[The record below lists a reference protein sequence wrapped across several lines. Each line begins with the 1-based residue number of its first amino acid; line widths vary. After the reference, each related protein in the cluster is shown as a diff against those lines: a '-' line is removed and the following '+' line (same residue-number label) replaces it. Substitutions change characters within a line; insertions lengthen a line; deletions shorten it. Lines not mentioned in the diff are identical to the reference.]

1 MYQFTT
7 TNIINSSLD
16 SNGTTAKY
24 AGTTTYLNVTRVGKF
39 LKDNILSITK
49 RAYYAGVKEVAKVQI
64 PTIAS
69 GLVAR
74 LTVDVRLSQE
84 TNSEYANIAIAFKKP
99 VTVEVLATGTAA
111 TDAAA
116 LVAQLNGLKD
126 RFGHA
131 YLTAAVINTDYVQVT
146 ATENSQKIFSM
157 VIEKEKA
164 STNSII
170 MPEYEN
176 VSASTFSVT
185 TIGKQGFGD
194 DNWMARKVMLPTAEN
209 VRYFGI
215 SKDERPVIGG
225 NYNQYVLRYKVAKE
239 DDGIVA
245 GGYSIT
251 THVFYVLGSLVAAFE
266 AEIVKTGIAT
276 DTVGAVVTAV
286 TIGGN
291 TFDLSDNT
299 AAGIQLTYSSTPS
312 SITGGVWSRTGVDT
326 VAGAWDTDKV
336 LLTASGLLTVVTGHG
351 VAAADTI
358 GVQVTVDGFTQ
369 TGVVTFQ
376 S

>member
-24 AGTTTYLNVTRVGKF
+24 TGTTTYLQVARVGKF

-64 PTIAS
+64 PTITA

-74 LTVDVRLSQE
+74 LTVEVRLSEQ
-84 TNSEYANIAIAFKKP
+84 TNSEYANIALAFKKP
-99 VTVEVLATGTAA
+99 VTVEVIATGTAG
-111 TDAAA
+111 TDATALAA
-116 LVAQLNGLKD
+116 QINGLKD
-126 RFGHA
+126 RFGFS
-131 YLTAAVINTDYVQVT
+131 YVTATVINTDWVQVT
-146 ATENSQKIFSM
+146 ATDVNQRIYSM
-157 VIEKEKA
+157 IIEKEKA
-164 STNSII
+164 SPNSII
-170 MPEYEN
+170 QPEYEN
-176 VSASTFSVT
+176 VSSTTFAVT
-185 TIGKQGFGD
+185 TAGKIGFGD
-194 DNWMARKVMLPTAEN
+194 NDWMARRVMLPTAEN

-215 SKDERPVIGG
+215 SKDERPVLGG
-225 NYNQYVLRYKVAKE
+225 NYNQYTLRYKVAKE

-276 DTVGAVVTAV
+276 DTIGSVVTAI

-291 TFDLSDNT
+291 TFDLSDDT
-299 AAGIQLTYSSTPS
+299 AAGQQLTYTSTPA
-312 SITGGVWSRTGVDT
+312 SITGGVWARTGVDT
-326 VAGAWDTDKV
+326 VAGAWDTTKV
-336 LLTASGLLTVVTGHG
+336 LLSASGLMTVVTGHG
-351 VAAADTI
+351 VAAADKI

-376 S
+376 A

>member
-16 SNGTTAKY
+16 SNGVTAKY
-24 AGTTTYLNVTRVGKF
+24 AGFPTYLEVKRVGKF
-39 LKDNILSITK
+39 LKDNILSIAK

-64 PTIAS
+64 PVIAS

-74 LTVDVRLSQE
+74 LSVDIRLSQE
-84 TNSEYANIAIAFKKP
+84 TNSDFANIALAFKKP
-99 VTVEVLATGTAA
+99 VFVEVLATGTAA

-116 LVAQLNGLKD
+116 LVAQINGLKD
-126 RFGHA
+126 RFGSS
-131 YLTAAVINTDYVQVT
+131 YLVAAVVNTDYVQVT
-146 ATENSQKIFSM
+146 VTETSMKVFSM
-157 VIEKEKA
+157 KIEKEKA

-170 MPEYEN
+170 LPEYED
-176 VSASTFSVT
+176 VSSTTFSVT
-185 TIGKQGFGD
+185 TTGKQGFGD
-194 DNWMARKVMLPTAEN
+194 DNWMARKIMLPTAEN

-215 SKDERPVIGG
+215 SKDERPVLGG
-225 NYNQYVLRYKVAKE
+225 NYNQYTLRYKIAKD
-239 DDGIVA
+239 DDGIVN

-266 AEIVKTGIAT
+266 AELVKVGIAT

-286 TIGGN
+286 TIEGN

-299 AAGIQLTYSSTPS
+299 AAGIQLTYSSTPA
-312 SITGGVWSRTGVDT
+312 SITGGVWTRTYVDT
-326 VAGAWDTDKV
+326 VAGAWDSDKV
-336 LLTASGLLTVVTGHG
+336 LLTSSGLMTVVTGHG
-351 VAAADTI
+351 VAGADTI

-376 S
+376 A

>member
-64 PTIAS
+64 PTIAT

-84 TNSEYANIAIAFKKP
+84 THSEYANIALAFKKP
-99 VTVEVLATGTAA
+99 VTVEVIATGTAA

-126 RFGHA
+126 RFGSS
-131 YLTAAVINTDYVQVT
+131 YLVAAVVTTDYVQVT
-146 ATENSQKIFSM
+146 ATETSQKIYSM
-157 VIEKEKA
+157 VVEKEKA

-176 VSASTFSVT
+176 VSGSTFSVT

-194 DNWMARKVMLPTAEN
+194 DNWMARKIMLPTAEN

-225 NYNQYVLRYKVAKE
+225 NYNQYTLKYKVAKD
-239 DDGIVA
+239 DDGIVS

-266 AEIVKTGIAT
+266 AEIVKVGVST
-276 DTVGAVVTAV
+276 DTIGSVVTAV
-286 TIGGN
+286 TIEGN
-291 TFDLSDNT
+291 TFDLGDNT
-299 AAGIQLTYSSTPS
+299 AAGIQLAYSSTPA
-312 SITGGVWSRTGVDT
+312 SITGGVWARTYDDT
-326 VAGAWDTDKV
+326 VAGAWDSAKV
-336 LLTASGLLTVVTGHG
+336 LLTSSGLFTVVTGHG
-351 VAAADTI
+351 VAALDTI

-376 S
+376 A